1 MLPLPSVQREL
12 FCPVDVPA
20 EFCMKLVKEFLA
32 DQSGGTA
39 IEYGLL
45 AGLLAIGLVVS
56 LTQVKDGMFVM
67 SNGVKNGLANN

>member
-1 MLPLPSVQREL
+1 MV
-12 FCPVDVPA
+12 VPP
-20 EFCMKLVKEFLA
+20 EIRMKLVKEFLA

-56 LTQVKDGMFVM
+56 LTQVKDGVFGL
-67 SNGVKNGLANN
+67 SNEVKNGLANN